1 MDILYNTIIYYTIFN
16 ATYHISSYISYLID
30 TNYPPESIKIQE
42 TTPQEIQNTYTLAF
56 PTVMF
61 NTLIATIPSTI
72 LGGYYD
78 TLPHDPYSIPLS
90 LIHLLFIYIMV
101 DPCLYITHRIL
112 HIPPIYKMFHKKHH
126 KITKPVGFSSLYSTV
141 FEVYFNNIIPIFLPL
156 YFIYAHPITVKIW
169 LIMAVVNTNIV
180 AHSGFEKMGDYHD
193 KHHEHFN
200 YNYGTDVFMDK
211 LMGTY
216 K

>member
-1 MDILYNTIIYYTIFN
+1 MDIFYNSLIYYTIFN
-16 ATYHISSYISYLID
+16 TTYHISSIASYICDMYLPTD
-30 TNYPPESIKIQE
+30 IKIQE
-42 TTPQEIQNTYTLAF
+42 TTHEEIQNTYNISF
-56 PTVMF
+56 NTVMF

-78 TLPHDPYSIPLS
+78 TLPHNEYNIYVSIL
-90 LIHLLFIYIMV
+90 HLLFIYIMV
-101 DPCLYITHRIL
+101 DPFLYTTHRIL
-112 HIPPIYKMFHKKHH
+112 HLPYIYKTFHKKHH

-156 YFIYAHPITVKIW
+156 YFIGAHPLTVKIW
-169 LIMAVVNTNIV
+169 LVMAVINTNIV

-193 KHHEHFN
+193 KHHEYFN
-200 YNYGTDVFMDK
+200 YNFGTDVFMDK

-216 K
+216 M